1 MGKPRSRRARQPRI
15 APLEKLALSITTPE
29 QARHGLKAVD
39 IANHTDEDQREMVR
53 LRAAEPDRKSDK
65 ARQTVRKLTR
75 VEKLR
80 KAGIITVEQ
89 FDACEWYAAA
99 YELGFSTVG
108 CTANYEPTVCG
119 ISSNDLLARYK
130 AQSEARKDYYYAR
143 QAIPDNL
150 LWLFEAVVLE
160 TGDPPVNL
168 NRPNR
173 IRFSMAAYLL
183 QGQIG
188 HLLRIAA

>member
-75 VEKLR
+75 VELLT
-80 KAGIITVEQ
+80 KAGVITPDQ
-89 FDACEWYAAA
+89 ALACEWYLTAH
-99 YELGFSTVG
+99 ELGYQTVG
-108 CTANYEPTVCG
+108 CTANYLG
-119 ISSNDLLARYK
+119 AGGGGFGSSDLLARYK
-130 AQSEARKDYYYAR
+130 AQGEARENYLYAR
-143 QAIPDNL
+143 LAIPAHL
-150 LWLFEAVVLE
+150 IGLFDRVVIGPLDIRTLTKE
-160 TGDPPVNL
+160 DRL
-168 NRPNR
+168 
-173 IRFSMAAYLL
+173 RFSLAAFLL
-183 QGQIG
+183 HGQIG
-188 HLLRIAA
+188 HMLMIAA